1 MGQGARDSVMIAFRG
16 KRIPILVATDVAS
29 RGLDV
34 SHVTHVVN
42 YDLPDEPEVYVH
54 RIGRTGR
61 VGREG
66 FAISFVSN
74 KEKPKL
80 EAIEKLLKR
89 EIQRWGID
97 TPLPKLSPEEIALA
111 EEIEAAEESGDAEE
125 AIVDNPEAVAES
137 SEQGSSEPRAEGD
150 EPRKRRRRRGGRGRG
165 KGNGGEASGENVPEP
180 VSAD

>member
-1 MGQGARDSVMIAFRG
+1 
-16 KRIPILVATDVAS
+16 
-29 RGLDV
+29 
-34 SHVTHVVN
+34 
-42 YDLPDEPEVYVH
+42 
-54 RIGRTGR
+54 TGR

-97 TPLPKLSPEEIALA
+97 KPLPKLSPEEIALA
-111 EEIEAAEESGDAEE
+111 EEIEIAEESGDAEE
-125 AIVDNPEAVAES
+125 AIVDNPEVVAES

-150 EPRKRRRRRGGRGRG
+150 APKKRRRRRGGRGRG
-165 KGNGGEASGENVPEP
+165 KGNGGESSGGGENAPEP

>member
-1 MGQGARDSVMIAFRG
+1 
-16 KRIPILVATDVAS
+16 
-29 RGLDV
+29 
-34 SHVTHVVN
+34 VN

-97 TPLPKLSPEEIALA
+97 TPIPASTPEQIALA

-125 AIVDNPEAVAES
+125 AIVDNPETVAVAD
-137 SEQGSSEPRAEGD
+137 GSTADASEPRAEGE

-180 VSAD
+180 VNAD